1 MTMKTADNSALA
13 ETDRTQ
19 RRLLVVEDD
28 EDIRSLITR
37 YLRANDFDVSVA
49 GSATEMDRV
58 LARGEIDLVVL
69 DVNLPGE
76 DGFSICMRL
85 RNAGGPPVIILTARG
100 EEMDRIL
107 GLELGADDYLVK
119 PFVPRE
125 LLARIRAVL
134 RRSAPATEPD
144 VAVESY
150 EFDGF
155 RLDLRRRHLFG
166 PTGTRII
173 LTGAEFDLLLFFC
186 QGAGRVFSRE
196 QLKAASTSGA
206 DASTDRSVDI
216 LVSRLRQKIEQDPR
230 DPMLV
235 QTVRSVG
242 YTLVARVARK

>member
-1 MTMKTADNSALA
+1 MTTRTADIPALA
-13 ETDRTQ
+13 EADGGQ

-37 YLRANDFDVSVA
+37 YLRANDFEVSLA
-49 GSATEMDRV
+49 GNATEMDGV
-58 LARGEIDLVVL
+58 LAQGGIDLVVL
-69 DVNLPGE
+69 DINLPGE
-76 DGFSICMRL
+76 DGFSICLRL
-85 RNAGGPPVIILTARG
+85 RNASGPPVIMLTARG

-107 GLELGADDYLVK
+107 GLEIGADDYLVK

-134 RRSAPATEPD
+134 RRSAPASEPD
-144 VAVESY
+144 LAVESY
-150 EFDGF
+150 EFEGF

-173 LTGAEFDLLLFFC
+173 LTGAEFDLLRFFC
-186 QGAGRVFSRE
+186 EGAGRVFSRE
-196 QLKAASTSGA
+196 QLKAASASGA
-206 DASTDRSVDI
+206 EASTDRSVDI

-230 DPMLV
+230 DPVLV